1 MISIKNVIIVCL
13 SLFISNLIGGC
24 SYSASKVTNENGVKD
39 NLDIVIFKI
48 GKADSILLSMG
59 DQTVLIDTGEDE
71 DGEEIIDYMEKN
83 KITMID
89 YLILTHFD
97 KDHVGGVDTIL
108 NEVEVLNVISPNYE
122 SDSKD
127 YKKYMVALE
136 DHDIAPLKLTN
147 VFIFKVGTA
156 QFTIDPPRKDTY
168 SGDNDYSLVISV
180 EHGKNRFLFA
190 GDAEEKR
197 LTELIESG
205 NLEHTL
211 LKVPH
216 HGRYND
222 KSTEFFTLI
231 HPKYAVITS
240 SDKNPEE
247 KEVIDVL
254 KQLGTEVYVTRNGD
268 ILIFS
273 DGESL
278 RINQ

>member
-1 MISIKNVIIVCL
+1 MIIVCL
-13 SLFISNLIGGC
+13 SLFIPILIGGC
-24 SYSASKVTNENGVKD
+24 NFSTSKVANENSVKD

-59 DQTVLIDTGEDE
+59 EQTVLIDTGEDE
-71 DGEEIIDYMEKN
+71 DGEEIINYMEKS
-83 KITMID
+83 KMTTID

-97 KDHVGGVDTIL
+97 KDHVGGADTIL
-108 NEVEVLNVISPNYE
+108 NEVEVLNVITPNYE

-127 YKKYMVALE
+127 YKEYMTALE
-136 DHDIAPLKLTN
+136 DHKIAPLKLTN
-147 VFIFKVGTA
+147 VFTFKVGTA
-156 QFTIDPPRKDTY
+156 EFTIDPPHKDSY

-180 EHGKNRFLFA
+180 DHGRNRFLLA
-190 GDAEEKR
+190 GDAEEER
-197 LTELIESG
+197 LTELIELG
-205 NLEHTL
+205 NLEHTF

-222 KSTEFFTLI
+222 KSTEFFTLV

-247 KEVIDVL
+247 KEVIDAL

-268 ILIFS
+268 IFISS
-273 DGESL
+273 DGETI